1 MKYGNIVAVVSLIVS
16 VEPALAGDGPL
27 GGTIPLASLGA
38 DGNGFKIINQYTLDE
53 AGISIAGVGDLDA
66 DGRDDILIGAKYH
79 GAAGLEAGAAYLV
92 SGKTSG
98 DGADLS
104 LIALGQ
110 GGFKVTG
117 EAAGD
122 HLGYAVSRVGDLNK
136 DGIPDLLVGGRYN
149 DGSGKDAGAAY
160 VVWGKTSG
168 SEVNL
173 DDVAAGRGGYKI
185 VGQNKLDFAGYSVG
199 EAGDAN
205 RDGVPDLLVGAHYND
220 AGGGAAGAAYLVYGK
235 SSGGVI
241 DLDKVAV
248 GVGGFRIVGQ
258 AAADHAGWAVVPIGD
273 MNGDGIAEIAVTA
286 PNNDAGG
293 NNAGAAYVVFGKAT
307 GTEVRLASLGT
318 AGFRIVGERA
328 GDNAGWSIASAGDMN
343 GDGKGDL
350 VIGARSNDGNG
361 KNAGAAYVVWGKGNA
376 VEVNLDNV
384 AAGRGGF
391 KIIGQAAGDFAGW
404 SVAGVGDLNG
414 NGVPDLLIG
423 AVRHDG
429 AATDAGAAYVVYGKS
444 TGSAVRLAKVAGGAG
459 GFRILGESAG
469 DNAGTS
475 VAAGGDVNG
484 DGRRDLLIGARF
496 NDSGG
501 IDCGAGYVVFGA
513 ASWQGDS

>member
-1 MKYGNIVAVVSLIVS
+1 MKCIEFIFLVSLMIS
-16 VEPALAGDGPL
+16 VEPALAGDGPT
-27 GGTIPLASLGA
+27 GATIPLASLA
-38 DGNGFKIINQYTLDE
+38 TDGNGFKIINQYTLDE

-66 DGRDDILIGAKYH
+66 DGRDDVLIGAKYH

-98 DGADLS
+98 EGADLS

-122 HLGYAVSRVGDLNK
+122 HLGYAVSRLGDLNK
-136 DGIPDLLVGGRYN
+136 DAIPDLLVGGRYN
-149 DGSGKDAGAAY
+149 DGSAKDAGAAY
-160 VVWGKTSG
+160 VVWGKRSG

-173 DDVAAGRGGYKI
+173 DDVAAGGGGYKI
-185 VGQNKLDFAGYSVG
+185 VGQNKLDFAGYSVSD
-199 EAGDAN
+199 AGDAN
-205 RDGVPDLLVGAHYND
+205 RDGVPDLLIGAHYND
-220 AGGGAAGAAYLVYGK
+220 AGGGAAGAVYLVYGK

-241 DLDKVAV
+241 DLDNVAL

-258 AAADHAGWAVVPIGD
+258 AAADHAGWAVAPIGD
-273 MNGDGIAEIAVTA
+273 MNGDGLAEIAVTA

-293 NNAGAAYVVFGKAT
+293 NNAGAVYVVFGKAT

-318 AGFRIVGERA
+318 AGFRIIGERA
-328 GDNAGWSIASAGDMN
+328 GDTAGSAVAFAGDMN

-350 VIGARSNDGNG
+350 VLGARTNDGNG
-361 KNAGAAYVVWGKGNA
+361 RDAGAAYVVWGKA
-376 VEVNLDNV
+376 DATEVNLDNV

-391 KIIGQAAGDFAGW
+391 KIVGQAAGDNAGW

-423 AVRHDG
+423 AVRQDG

-444 TGSAVRLAKVAGGAG
+444 TTTAVRLANVAAGAG
-459 GFRILGESAG
+459 GFRILGEAAG
-469 DNAGTS
+469 DHAGTS

-513 ASWQGDS
+513 ESWQGDS